1 MRWRYVLFDLD
12 GTLFDTSPGIM
23 RCLYESLAEC
33 GFDGGD
39 LRRFVGPPLLESLS
53 EFCGMDAAQA
63 AHCVALYRARYKESG
78 VYECAPM
85 AGAEEC
91 LCALKREG
99 ARLAVA
105 TSKPLR
111 FALQILTRFRFDRYF
126 DVVCGAESDA
136 HSAKAEIV
144 AEALARLGSPAP
156 ADCVMVGDRMDTD
169 VISGMESGMSTV
181 LVLSG
186 VSTMDTLKT
195 YAYRPTAVLSG
206 VGEIVER
213 ARQTAGV

>member
-53 EFCGMDAAQA
+53 EFCGMDAA
-63 AHCVALYRARYKESG
+63 H
-78 VYECAPM
+78 
-85 AGAEEC
+85 
-91 LCALKREG
+91 
-99 ARLAVA
+99 AVA

-156 ADCVMVGDRMDTD
+156 ADCVMVGDRKYD
-169 VISGMESGMSTV
+169 VLGAAANGIPCIALDSGFAAEGEYEKAGALCVCKDFS
-181 LVLSG
+181 
-186 VSTMDTLKT
+186 
-195 YAYRPTAVLSG
+195 AVL
-206 VGEIVER
+206 R
-213 ARQTAGV
+213 ALTD

>member
-1 MRWRYVLFDLD
+1 MRRRYILFDLD

-91 LCALKREG
+91 LCALKMAG

-156 ADCVMVGDRMDTD
+156 ADCVMVGDRKYD
-169 VISGMESGMSTV
+169 VLGAAANGIPCIALDSGFAAEGEYEKAGALCVCKDFS
-181 LVLSG
+181 
-186 VSTMDTLKT
+186 
-195 YAYRPTAVLSG
+195 AVL
-206 VGEIVER
+206 R
-213 ARQTAGV
+213 ALTD